1 MAALLYFDETQNV
14 NVKPG
19 LIFFVQCS
27 IASEQI
33 FTIQSVKMW
42 AQANEQVS
50 HLHFVFRQSRATLQ
64 IYLLYITIFIK
75 IIFILLVY
83 QLEHSKILIVLVFH
97 LKHYLCIINTK
108 LTG

>member
-19 LIFFVQCS
+19 LIFYVWCLLVCKR
-27 IASEQI
+27 I
-33 FTIQSVKMW
+33 FTLQSVKMC
-42 AQANEQVS
+42 AQANEQVYIYI
-50 HLHFVFRQSRATLQ
+50 LRFVKVKQRCKYIYYTLQ
-64 IYLLYITIFIK
+64 FI

-108 LTG
+108 LTS